1 MNKILETEFLVYICI
16 NKKYPRSKIRGYF
29 YIVRFS
35 KKLKTRWR
43 DKPSLKGNTK
53 YLDYER
59 I

>member
-1 MNKILETEFLVYICI
+1 MEFWYIRI
-16 NKKYPRSKIRGYF
+16 NKNILGVKIQGYF
-29 YIVRFS
+29 LYNIVRFS